1 MKIYAYGVEVCQ
13 QDIQTDRHRLLANGR
28 VIPLLI
34 AAAGDLIQSRNRCLS
49 NFRLVTQIIAA
60 PVD

>member
-13 QDIQTDRHRLLANGR
+13 QNIQTDRHRLLANGR

-34 AAAGDLIQSRNRCLS
+34 AAAGDLIQSRNRCLG
-49 NFRLVTQIIAA
+49 
-60 PVD
+60 